1 MVSRSST
8 KVEYKVMA
16 NATAEL
22 MWIQTLPKKL
32 CISVP
37 KGGRL
42 WCDNMSTMYLSSNPI
57 FQGRTK
63 YIEVD
68 YHFVTDQVMKKQ
80 LEVRLRS
87 NCRWIHQ
94 TIISTAHGGVQKQSQ
109 LEEKL

>member
-8 KVEYKVMA
+8 EVEYKVMA

-37 KGGRL
+37 KGARL

-68 YHFVTDQVMKKQ
+68 YHFV
-80 LEVRLRS
+80 RLRS

-94 TIISTAHGGVQKQSQ
+94 TIVSTAHGGVQKQSQ